1 MTSRIR
7 IGYGQVRKGD
17 LIHVKGSSNTYKAMG
32 EAGMFGIPIEPCG
45 LKYVLTGSD
54 VREICARTGLTLK
67 GLELHAKSVVIDSTV
82 FDYATRKQPHKPVPM
97 PDHVGEWFLQARD
110 GLWHRIVV
118 TLIVDRETRNP
129 LIQCVFPDNDRV
141 SFTYKSLNV
150 RFGPLLN
157 CVDAETYY
165 RHILPTLD
173 GYDDE
178 D

>member
-17 LIHVKGSSNTYKAMG
+17 LIHVKGSTNTYTAIG

-54 VREICARTGLTLK
+54 VRETCARTGLTLN
-67 GLELHAKSVVIDSTV
+67 ELFSLTKRVVIDSTV
-82 FDYATRKQPHKPVPM
+82 FDYATCKQPHKPVPM
-97 PDHVGEWFLQARD
+97 PDHVGEWFLQTRD
-110 GLWHRIVV
+110 EQWRRIVV
-118 TLIVDRETRNP
+118 TLIVDRKTKNP

-165 RHILPTLD
+165 RQILPTLEE
-173 GYDDE
+173 YDDE